1 MFLLSCLVS
10 VCLSRG
16 GNKTDTTKTK
26 NHKEYEMNTKLLSKE
41 VIRGLLKHEYNN
53 DPRITDKVLFDG
65 KQLTLQGYILLKSIL
80 PTADYRSCCL
90 DGVAHHC
97 YVSFEFDS
105 DNNNW
110 NYDDSRERAI
120 VREKMKPIINRLETI
135 VGDDECYFVSD
146 VITGELEE
154 SFNRYNGKRHYIVHI
169 WVFGHSGDVMEFA
182 GDNNEKRKLLLE
194 TV

>member
-1 MFLLSCLVS
+1 M
-10 VCLSRG
+10 
-16 GNKTDTTKTK
+16 D
-26 NHKEYEMNTKLLSKE
+26 TKLLSKE
-41 VIRGLLKHEYNN
+41 VIRGLLEKEYNN

-65 KQLTLQGYILLKSIL
+65 KRLTLQGYILLKAIL
-80 PTADYRSCCL
+80 PIADYRSCCL

-105 DNNNW
+105 NINNW

-154 SFNRYNGKRHYIVHI
+154 SFNRQYGKKHYIVHI

-182 GDNNEKRKLLLE
+182 SDNKEKCKLLLE
-194 TV
+194 TL

>member
-1 MFLLSCLVS
+1 
-10 VCLSRG
+10 
-16 GNKTDTTKTK
+16 
-26 NHKEYEMNTKLLSKE
+26 MNTKLLSKE

-90 DGVAHHC
+90 DEVAHHC

-120 VREKMKPIINRLETI
+120 VREKMKPIINRLESI

-146 VITGELEE
+146 VITGELVFTALAL
-154 SFNRYNGKRHYIVHI
+154 SPIVM
-169 WVFGHSGDVMEFA
+169 VPVD
-182 GDNNEKRKLLLE
+182 KLYMPYVLPV
-194 TV
+194 TVPPVTATVPVV